1 MHAQIARARFQ
12 PEHSDDVVRTARESI
27 DAYQALTGF
36 VHVTHLY
43 DRTSGWGFALST
55 WETEADAEAALV
67 PLAEVTDRFARYW
80 ATDHPSS
87 EPGFFDILG
96 ALPTFEVVA
105 EG

>member
-1 MHAQIARARFQ
+1 MYAHIARARFQ
-12 PEHSDDVVRTARESI
+12 TEHSDDVIRVARESV
-27 DAYQALTGF
+27 DTFRALAGF

-55 WETEADAEAALV
+55 WETEADADAAVV
-67 PLAEVTDRFARYW
+67 PLAEVTDRFAKYW
-80 ATDHPSS
+80 ADNASS
-87 EPGFFDILG
+87 EPGFFDVIG